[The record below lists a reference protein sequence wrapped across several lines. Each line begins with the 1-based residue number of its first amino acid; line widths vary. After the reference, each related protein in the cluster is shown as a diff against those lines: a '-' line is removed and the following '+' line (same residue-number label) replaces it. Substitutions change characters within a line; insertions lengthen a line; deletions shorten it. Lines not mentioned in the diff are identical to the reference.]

1 MKSSQRVRL
10 AELLAGKRM
19 LFLGE
24 GSSNTVMGRNH
35 K

>member
-10 AELLAGKRM
+10 AELAGNQM

-24 GSSNTVMGRNH
+24 GSSNAESG
-35 K
+35 